1 MIYLL
6 LIVIFALF
14 INNTYY
20 YISYNNINK
29 SILNILFNILFN
41 ILDFYSL
48 FIIFINKNIVKIFNT
63 NYNNKCYKLVK
74 KLYNKCLTQNNI
86 KFISN
91 GKEILKYKNKESII
105 GIDIKEYDFILF
117 YQKQINGYYIFF
129 NINDIPYK
137 SVLFNNKYT
146 SVSFLASNLKI
157 NLIDN
162 TECSLE
168 LNIKQY
174 IYNGNIILSKEFIK
188 WYLFKYHSNVKINY
202 SILSY
207 NIHLLDSNINQI
219 NLNEKNAM
227 VINLDTFTIIKR

>member
-14 INNTYY
+14 INNIYY
-20 YISYNNINK
+20 YISYNIINK
-29 SILNILFNILFN
+29 LIINILFN

-48 FIIFINKNIVKIFNT
+48 VIIFINKNIVTIFNN
-63 NYNNKCYKLVK
+63 NYNNKYYKLVK
-74 KLYNKCLTQNNI
+74 NLYNKYLTQNDI
-86 KFISN
+86 IFISN
-91 GKEILKYKNKESII
+91 GKEFLKYKNKESII
-105 GIDIKEYDFILF
+105 GTDIKDYDFILF

-129 NINDIPYK
+129 NINDIPYN

-146 SVSFLASNLKI
+146 SVLFLASNLKI
-157 NLIDN
+157 KLIDN
-162 TECSLE
+162 TECILE

-188 WYLFKYHSNVKINY
+188 WYLFKYHSNIKINY

>member
-14 INNTYY
+14 INNIYY
-20 YISYNNINK
+20 YISYNIINK
-29 SILNILFNILFN
+29 LIINILFN

-48 FIIFINKNIVKIFNT
+48 VIIFINKNIVTIFNN
-63 NYNNKCYKLVK
+63 NYNNKYYKLVK
-74 KLYNKCLTQNNI
+74 NLYNKYLTQNDI
-86 KFISN
+86 IFISN
-91 GKEILKYKNKESII
+91 GKEFLKYKNKESII
-105 GIDIKEYDFILF
+105 GTDIKDYDFILF

-129 NINDIPYK
+129 NINDIPYN

-146 SVSFLASNLKI
+146 SVLFLASNLKI
-157 NLIDN
+157 KLIDN

-188 WYLFKYHSNVKINY
+188 WYLFKYHSNIKINY

>member
-20 YISYNNINK
+20 YISYNIINK
-29 SILNILFNILFN
+29 LIINILFN

-48 FIIFINKNIVKIFNT
+48 VIIFINKNIVTIFNNNY
-63 NYNNKCYKLVK
+63 NYNNKYYKLVK
-74 KLYNKCLTQNNI
+74 NLYNKYLTQNDI
-86 KFISN
+86 IFISN
-91 GKEILKYKNKESII
+91 GNEFLKYKNKESII
-105 GIDIKEYDFILF
+105 GTDIKDYDFILF

-129 NINDIPYK
+129 NINDIPYN

-146 SVSFLASNLKI
+146 SVLFLASNLKI
-157 NLIDN
+157 KLIDN
-162 TECSLE
+162 TECILE

-188 WYLFKYHSNVKINY
+188 WYLFKYHSNIKINY